1 MDRFTT
7 MILVP
12 ATIQTPMAKMMR
24 SIRMSQLSPGYLY
37 EMVQQLSEIIVTKLK
52 R

>member
-1 MDRFTT
+1 MDRFAT

-37 EMVQQLSEIIVTKLK
+37 EMVQLSEIIVTKLK